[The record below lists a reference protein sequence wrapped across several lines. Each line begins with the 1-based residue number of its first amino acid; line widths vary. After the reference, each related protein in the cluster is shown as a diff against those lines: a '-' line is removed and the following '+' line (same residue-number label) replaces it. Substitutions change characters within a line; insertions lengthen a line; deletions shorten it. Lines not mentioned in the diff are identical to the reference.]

1 MSQNDPDSHDLD
13 PILVASTR
21 GERLLQYS
29 LVGGQIFSNYVPR
42 LAIPSIV
49 PFLVREYGYT
59 DLQRARLLASFTP
72 GYVLTQVWEQ
82 PSASRGR
89 GTTASFTF
97 QL

>member
-1 MSQNDPDSHDLD
+1 MSQNDPGSHELD
-13 PILVASTR
+13 PILAASTR
-21 GERLLQYS
+21 AERLLQYS

-42 LAIPSIV
+42 LAIPSVV

-82 PSASRGR
+82 P
-89 GTTASFTF
+89 
-97 QL
+97 